1 MLAIRL
7 SIHQQYFAFY
17 WQKEILNLSF
27 SRYFTLSQILFLFQN
42 EHVMIE
48 KLLKFFIAKIDA
60 QLFKAIEVKDLKS
73 SNVQNTNKSNP
84 EKHKYIIHVIKYV
97 RENKIESN
105 IWSILLLFLT
115 YLRILGSTNVSLHFA
130 TR

>member
-1 MLAIRL
+1 
-7 SIHQQYFAFY
+7 
-17 WQKEILNLSF
+17 
-27 SRYFTLSQILFLFQN
+27 
-42 EHVMIE
+42 MIE

-84 EKHKYIIHVIKYV
+84 EKYKHIIHVIKYV
-97 RENKIESN
+97 RENNKIIESN
-105 IWSILLLFLT
+105 IWSILRLLLT